1 MTRVVRIGIGAALL
15 VCALVIL
22 LTAFWLLRPSP
33 SAATPVLTL
42 LVNGSESI
50 EVAPGTPL
58 VFKLTLSGDRRGK
71 IAVGSTGRPWYSM
84 MRLRNSDGGALP
96 WQVVTHGEPRAMNVT
111 LVSGQLPTISTAVSP
126 VADLDWQRSEH
137 TVWLAA
143 SPDDTQQ
150 LSGTTRVH
158 AVLDSPWWAWSG
170 GKEEVSS
177 PDATIRVPADAGTR
191 ADLKLQKLRESAEFF
206 LARRA
211 FDRAYV
217 ASKEFAQ
224 LEPGNATAHV
234 MNGDA
239 LAGLKRRAEA
249 LVAYRRA
256 LTVSKTSYEEPTP
269 LLERIAGLER
279 TP

>member
-1 MTRVVRIGIGAALL
+1 MTRGVRIGIGAAFL
-15 VCALVIL
+15 VCALVML
-22 LTAFWLLRPSP
+22 LTPFSPLRPSS

-71 IAVGSTGRPWYSM
+71 ITVGSTWRPWYSM
-84 MRLRNSDGGALP
+84 MQLRNSDAGALP

-111 LVSGQLPTISTAVSP
+111 LVSGEPPTISTAVSP
-126 VADLDWQRSEH
+126 VADVDWQRSEH

-150 LSGTTRVH
+150 LSGTTRIH
-158 AVLDSPWWAWSG
+158 AVLDAPWWAWSA
-170 GKEEVSS
+170 GKEAVRSL
-177 PDATIRVPADAGTR
+177 DATIRVPADAGTR
-191 ADLKLQKLRESAEFF
+191 ADLKRQQLRESTEFF
-206 LARRA
+206 LARRE
-211 FDRAYV
+211 FDRAY
-217 ASKEFAQ
+217 AAAKEFAQ
-224 LEPGNATAHV
+224 LEPGSATAHV

-239 LAGLKRRAEA
+239 LAGLNRRAEA

-256 LTVSKTSYEEPTP
+256 LTLSKTSYEEPTA

>member
-150 LSGTTRVH
+150 LSGTTRIH
-158 AVLDSPWWAWSG
+158 AVLDS
-170 GKEEVSS
+170 EVRSL
-177 PDATIRVPADAGTR
+177 DATIRVPADAGTR

-224 LEPGNATAHV
+224 LEPGSATAHV